1 MRSYLPVTPRQISLL
16 IDAKQV
22 EVTRGFS
29 LVGDDSGE
37 SEEQEFSTSWL
48 AATHSADINSGWG
61 FVLVAEKEFPGLVIG
76 ENGYWQ
82 SIVEIAIADVECV
95 LVAEFDNAEIEEELS
110 WFAVQEMADHLP
122 LWLTKAAQ

>member
-48 AATHSADINSGWG
+48 AVTYSADINSGWG
-61 FVLVAEKEFPGLVIG
+61 FVLVTEKEFPGLVIG
-76 ENGYWQ
+76 ENNYWQ
-82 SIVEIAIADVECV
+82 STVEIAIADVECV
-95 LVAEFDNAEIEEELS
+95 LVAEFDNAEVEEELS